1 MTSEVI
7 EKFVEAKD
15 PNGKPVSVF
24 FKQRSTMHGMFIQGR
39 DYQEMK
45 AKNFWR
51 FVIEARLEEWKKT
64 NDINLTRLFSG
75 NDFAKLK

>member
-7 EKFVEAKD
+7 EKFVESKD
-15 PNGKPVSVF
+15 PNGKLTSIF
-24 FKQRSTMHGMFIQGR
+24 FKQRSTIHGMFIQGR

-51 FVIEARLEEWKKT
+51 IVNESRLEEWKKT